1 MIDPGAAVTGA
12 ADDLGKGI
20 AALAEIVAGAT
31 LLLVGFLILAGWSK
45 PLTRTAGRVAK
56 VAVLH
61 KAR

>member
-20 AALAEIVAGAT
+20 TALAEVAAGAT
-31 LLLVGFLILAGWSK
+31 LLLVGFLILTGWSK

-61 KAR
+61 KVR